1 MRDLRSAAQRIAL
14 TALFLVSFSVLPAQQ
29 IVQRGALGTP
39 ALVQDDTD
47 QWTAPLL
54 LAEDHDVSIYMPDV
68 STPQWLQKNYDSYIN
83 KGTYVLTLFT
93 FYRTPAACRANQI
106 AWGLGDAA
114 HLNACVDTGYR
125 ARRTL
130 IDPVS
135 RSITLQAAVMVDQSG
150 YIQPSTLRDDQLFR
164 TWDQLDGN
172 TQVALKKADEF
183 VTRQLKIYD
192 IRQRS
197 LH

>member
-1 MRDLRSAAQRIAL
+1 MKFLHSATQRIAL
-14 TALFLVSFSVLPAQQ
+14 AAALLVSFSALPAQQ
-29 IVQRGALGTP
+29 IVQRGALGMP
-39 ALVQDDTD
+39 AQVLDETD

-68 STPQWLQKNYDSYIN
+68 TTQKWLQQNYDSYIN

-93 FYRTPAACRANQI
+93 FYRTPAACRANQVI
-106 AWGLGDAA
+106 WGLGDAA
-114 HLNACVDTGYR
+114 HLDACLDTGYR

-130 IDPVS
+130 IDPQS
-135 RSITLQAAVMVDQSG
+135 KSITLQAAVMVDQSG
-150 YIQPSTLRDDQLFR
+150 NIQPSTLRDDQFFR

-172 TQVALKKADEF
+172 SQLALKKADEF

-192 IRQRS
+192 ARQRS

>member
-1 MRDLRSAAQRIAL
+1 MRILCKASHCLLLAAL
-14 TALFLVSFSVLPAQQ
+14 LVSVPASPAQQ

-39 ALVQDDTD
+39 SQVLDETG

-54 LAEDHDVSIYMPDV
+54 LAEDHDVSISMPDI
-68 STPQWLQKNYDSYIN
+68 STPQWLQRNYDSYVN

-93 FYRTPAACRANQI
+93 FYRTPAACRANQVG
-106 AWGLGDAA
+106 WGLGDVA

-125 ARRTL
+125 ARRAL
-130 IDPVS
+130 IDPQS

-150 YIQPSTLRDDQLFR
+150 YVQPSTLRDDQVFR
-164 TWDQLDGN
+164 TWDQLDAN
-172 TQVALKKADEF
+172 TQLALKKADEF
-183 VTRQLKIYD
+183 VTRQMKIYD
-192 IRQRS
+192 ARQQS